1 MSPSDYN
8 VLQQHF
14 AEWVYYS
21 LMFHAQPI
29 ITLVLQA
36 E

>member
-8 VLQQHF
+8 VLQQLF
-14 AEWVYYS
+14 AEWFYYS
-21 LMFHAQPI
+21 LMFHAQSI
-29 ITLVLQA
+29 ITLVVQA